1 MSPMPR
7 HHRPF
12 LSALAATIAL
22 GLSVAN
28 VHAQISDACCV
39 APDNGFGTALL
50 PPPVGA
56 GGCFYLGN
64 TEIIDGLPIGST
76 IQISASYGT
85 FSGVVE
91 VPGGSL
97 LGTVSDFNAVMSLSM
112 TGTGTLLGFN
122 RFIQIPLNTGNNR
135 ISWAPRTAFAPVQ
148 NLLADLERLN
158 GQVPCCG
165 DPDFDLLRITGGTNF
180 GMPTAGQAQL
190 VTSAGNW
197 ATSSFFDI
205 FHRIDFV
212 GAAAGQLAGRSG
224 STSLTRRF
232 TMCPGNVVPVKDS
245 TWGGIKALLL
255 N

>member
-1 MSPMPR
+1 MSVSIQHPR
-7 HHRPF
+7 MSF
-12 LSALAATIAL
+12 VTLAALLSLALSATTAL
-22 GLSVAN
+22 
-28 VHAQISDACCV
+28 AQINDACCV

-56 GGCFYLGN
+56 GGCLYFGN
-64 TEIIDGLPIGST
+64 TEIIDGLPLGTT
-76 IQISASYGT
+76 IQISATYGT

-91 VPGGSL
+91 VAGGSL

-112 TGTGTLLGFN
+112 TGTGALLGFN
-122 RFIQIPLNTGNNR
+122 RFIQIPLNTGFNR

-148 NLLADLERLN
+148 NVLADMERLN
-158 GQVPCCG
+158 GQLSCCG

-180 GMPTAGQAQL
+180 GMPTSGQAQL

-212 GAAAGQLAGRSG
+212 GANTGQLAGRSG

-232 TMCPGNVVPVKDS
+232 TMCPGNVVPVQPS
-245 TWGGIKALLL
+245 TWAGIKTLLL